1 MEKIAFN
8 KGWKIISSCKDII
21 QINVA
26 FNYVNNYREMFGD
39 TVRYR
44 YLYNYCVKRKK
55 ILE

>member
-8 KGWKIISSCKDII
+8 KGWKIISSCTDII

-26 FNYVNNYREMFGD
+26 FNYVNNYREMFGA
-39 TVRYR
+39 TERYR
-44 YLYNYCVKRKK
+44 YLYGFCVKRRK

>member
-39 TVRYR
+39 TERYR